1 MPELPE
7 VEALAVFLRENA
19 SGRVVAR
26 AEAASFAVLKTFDPP
41 LSALSGRT
49 ITDVTR
55 HGKFLDLRCTDG
67 TGDLHLV
74 MHLARAGWLRWRT
87 DIPEKPLRPG
97 KSPLAFRLVLE
108 DATGFDLTEA
118 GTQKRLAVYLVR
130 DPADV
135 PGVATLGPEPLADDF
150 TVDALA
156 AILAGRRTQIKG
168 VLRDQH
174 IIAGIGNAY
183 SDEVL
188 HAAKMSPFKL
198 ASSFTPEE
206 VAVLHEAIVATLTD
220 AVKRSAGLAA
230 ADLKGEKK
238 TGLRVHA
245 KTGQAC
251 PVCGDTIREVSFADS
266 SLQYCPTC
274 QTGGKPLADRRMSRL
289 LKLPPSGGAADRVT
303 PADKVDIGR
312 RHARRDPGLEL
323 DLGQRRGHQLQA
335 VRAPRRVPRGGA
347 LVDRLGGGARLGAT
361 RVGQPGEVDLQ
372 GDARFLHGQSGL
384 RGERGDDVT
393 LGGLVEFPPEGGRFV
408 VAPTRH
414 RRRQQVADA
423 RSFPS
428 CHRCHASPPCM
439 NSRRQTMWIMRSTQ
453 P

>member
-7 VEALAVFLRENA
+7 VEALALFLRERA
-19 SGRVVAR
+19 SGHAIAR
-26 AEAASFAVLKTFDPP
+26 ADAASFAVLKTFDPP
-41 LSALSGRT
+41 LSALAGQE
-49 ITDVTR
+49 ITGVGR
-55 HGKFLDLRCTDG
+55 HGKFLDLTC
-67 TGDLHLV
+67 GDLHLV
-74 MHLARAGWLRWRT
+74 FHLARAGWLRWREDMPDT
-87 DIPEKPLRPG
+87 PVKPG

-108 DATGFDLTEA
+108 DHAGFDLTEA

-130 DPADV
+130 DPVDV

-156 AILAGRRTQIKG
+156 AILSGRRTQIKG

-198 ASSFTPEE
+198 ASSFTPDE
-206 VAVLHEAIVATLTD
+206 VAALHQAIVDTLRE

-238 TGLRVHA
+238 TGLRVHG
-245 KTGQAC
+245 KTAQPC

-289 LKLPPSGGAADRVT
+289 LK
-303 PADKVDIGR
+303 
-312 RHARRDPGLEL
+312 
-323 DLGQRRGHQLQA
+323 
-335 VRAPRRVPRGGA
+335 
-347 LVDRLGGGARLGAT
+347 
-361 RVGQPGEVDLQ
+361 
-372 GDARFLHGQSGL
+372 
-384 RGERGDDVT
+384 
-393 LGGLVEFPPEGGRFV
+393 
-408 VAPTRH
+408 
-414 RRRQQVADA
+414 
-423 RSFPS
+423 
-428 CHRCHASPPCM
+428 
-439 NSRRQTMWIMRSTQ
+439 
-453 P
+453 